1 MSYNSEDYF
10 LSNDF
15 KAILKNFEE
24 ADDNER
30 YTSLDPDELVDIAEY
45 YYNNGDTGKAEEIV
59 NNVMSFYPGN
69 PAPLLFKARMA
80 LIESH
85 DIPKAEHYTEQI
97 EDKTDLEYFYI
108 KAEIMLVEKQAARAD
123 MYLED
128 KFTEIDEDDKDYF
141 TIDSAAL
148 FLDYNETD
156 IAEKWLKRC
165 YDKESVD

>member
-59 NNVMSFYPGN
+59 NNVISFSLP
-69 PAPLLFKARMA
+69 
-80 LIESH
+80 
-85 DIPKAEHYTEQI
+85 
-97 EDKTDLEYFYI
+97 
-108 KAEIMLVEKQAARAD
+108 
-123 MYLED
+123 
-128 KFTEIDEDDKDYF
+128 FTN
-141 TIDSAAL
+141 TS
-148 FLDYNETD
+148 
-156 IAEKWLKRC
+156 
-165 YDKESVD
+165 